1 MHAHMSELR
10 IEHLTSPEIASA
22 IADGMHTAVL
32 PLGAT
37 EQHGAHLPLSV
48 DSDHADRL
56 ALLVAERLG
65 DALVLPTVRIGCSA
79 HHLGFAGTLSLRAET
94 LEAICADCC
103 ASLAAHG
110 FRRVLIFS
118 AHIGNYPLL
127 SGIEPRL
134 AARLPADLDVIA
146 FADSAAILAAWRAA
160 AARVAGLADRVG
172 GHADIAESSV
182 ILALSPESVRTDR
195 AAAGFT
201 GAMDD
206 ALLARVFTEGIKAIT
221 PNGVLGDPRGMSSE
235 LGFSCLNAVADL
247 LAAHAAACYRPFT

>member
-1 MHAHMSELR
+1 MSELR
-10 IEHLTSPEIASA
+10 IEHLTSPDIADAIAS
-22 IADGMHTAVL
+22 GMRTAVL

-56 ALLVAERLG
+56 GVLVAERLG

-103 ASLAAHG
+103 ESLAAHG

-127 SGIEPRL
+127 SRIEPKL
-134 AARLPADLDVIA
+134 AARLPSGLDVIA
-146 FADSAAILAAWRAA
+146 FADSTAVLDAWRGAA
-160 AARVAGLADRVG
+160 DRIAGLADHVG
-172 GHADIAESSV
+172 GHADIAESS
-182 ILALSPESVRTDR
+182 IMLALRPDTVRNDR
-195 AAAGFT
+195 AATGFT
-201 GAMDD
+201 GTMDD
-206 ALLARVFTEGIKAIT
+206 TLLSRVFTDGIKAIT
-221 PNGVLGDPRGMSSE
+221 PSGVLGDPHGMSSE
-235 LGFSCLNAVADL
+235 LGFACLNAVADL
-247 LAAHAAACYRPFT
+247 LAKHATTRFRPIT